1 MDAEVLQGLQSQ
13 IDKAETLIE
22 ALPYLQDFRGKV
34 MVVKYG
40 GSTMDSGHTVHRDI
54 VFMQAVG
61 IFPVVVHGGGP
72 AITCRLQE
80 LGIESQHVNGLR
92 VTDAATMKVVE
103 DVLFGEVNAQIVR
116 EIGELGGRA
125 MGVSAKDAGIMRVR
139 KHWAQTTDGGTV
151 DIGYVGDVAHV
162 DTAPLLALIDKGMIP
177 VVAPIGRGPE
187 GESLNVNADT
197 AAGEIAAALYADKLV
212 FLTDVQG
219 IMRDLAD
226 AATLLST
233 VRVSEV
239 SALIDQGVIRGG
251 MIPKVEACV
260 RSVKAGV
267 RKTHVIDGRVPHAM
281 LLEFYTRQG
290 IGTQIVQ

>member
-1 MDAEVLQGLQSQ
+1 MDVEGLQGLQVQ
-13 IDKAETLIE
+13 ISKAETLIE
-22 ALPYLQDFRGKV
+22 ALPYLQEFRGKV

-40 GSTMDSGHTVHRDI
+40 GSTMGSGDTVHRDI

-61 IFPVVVHGGGP
+61 ICPVVVHGGGP
-72 AITCRLQE
+72 AITGRLQA
-80 LGIESQHVNGLR
+80 LGVESQRVNGLR

-103 DVLFGEVNAQIVR
+103 DVLFGEVNARIVR

-125 MGVSAKDAGIMRVR
+125 VGVSAKDAGIMQVR
-139 KHWAQTTDGGTV
+139 KHWAQTDGSTV

-177 VVAPIGRGPE
+177 VVAPIGRGPG
-187 GESLNVNADT
+187 GESFNVNADT
-197 AAGEIAAALYADKLV
+197 AAGEIAAALHAEKLV

-226 AATLLST
+226 DASLLST
-233 VRVSEV
+233 VRVCAV
-239 SALIDQGVIRGG
+239 AKLIDQGTIRGG

-260 RSVKAGV
+260 KSVKAGV

>member
-1 MDAEVLQGLQSQ
+1 MNSEVLQDLQPQ

-22 ALPYLQDFRGKV
+22 ALPYLQEFRGKV

-40 GSTMDSGHTVHRDI
+40 GSTMGGGDTVYKDI

-61 IFPVVVHGGGP
+61 ICPVVVHGGGP
-72 AITCRLQE
+72 AITRRLQE
-80 LGIESQHVNGLR
+80 RGIKSQRVAGLR

-116 EIGELGGRA
+116 EIGKLDGRA
-125 MGVSAKDAGIMRVR
+125 VGVSAKDAGIMQVR
-139 KHWAQTTDGGTV
+139 KHWVQTDNGAM
-151 DIGYVGDVAHV
+151 DIGYVGDVEHV
-162 DTAPLLALIDKGMIP
+162 DTAPLLDLVGKGMIP
-177 VVAPIGRGPE
+177 VVAPIGRGSE
-187 GESLNVNADT
+187 GESFNVNADT
-197 AAGEIAAALYADKLV
+197 AAGEIAAALHAEKLV

-226 AATLLST
+226 DGSLLST
-233 VRVSEV
+233 VHVSEV
-239 SALIDQGVIRGG
+239 DELIGQGAIGGG

-281 LLEFYTRQG
+281 LLEVYTRQG